1 MKKSSEH
8 PLGAQN
14 RLNYFRH
21 QYYPQ
26 EGKVFVRL
34 IVCDGFLGL
43 MADVHDGFLN
53 RITNPWKEKI
63 YLSYVLTNFPY
74 HTVAVIDERTLS

>member
-14 RLNYFRH
+14 RLNYFR
-21 QYYPQ
+21 QK
-26 EGKVFVRL
+26 GKEIAVRL

-43 MADVHDGFLN
+43 MADVHDDYLSLLN
-53 RITNPWKEKI
+53 PRKEKI
-63 YLSYVLTNFPY
+63 YLSYVLTNFPDGI
-74 HTVAVIDERTLS
+74 VAVLDERNFP